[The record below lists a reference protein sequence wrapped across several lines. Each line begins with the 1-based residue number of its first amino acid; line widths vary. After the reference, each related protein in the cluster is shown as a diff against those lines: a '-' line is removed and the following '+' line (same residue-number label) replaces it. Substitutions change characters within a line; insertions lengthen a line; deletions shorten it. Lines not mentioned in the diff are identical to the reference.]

1 MNVFNEAFEFQGKF
15 KIPRKDPDVAWW
27 WPNIELN
34 GIVPP
39 RTFEKL
45 DEEECGTT
53 SPPSD
58 LKQNSRV
65 IGRTTN
71 DCREERDE
79 ARFFAAKINCR
90 VKRIR
95 VPDTT
100 GNRFAAMNNSEI
112 APRSSEY
119 EHRRPYS
126 TVNHFA
132 FANVT
137 LRVNATAMEFQGGK
151 EEWEWKLIKPGP
163 LSRTAKVNCII

>member
-1 MNVFNEAFEFQGKF
+1 MNVFNEAFKFQEKF
-15 KIPRKDPDVAWW
+15 KIPKKDPDVAWW

-34 GIVPP
+34 GIVLPP

-53 SPPSD
+53 SPLSD

-79 ARFFAAKINCR
+79 ARFFAAEINRR

-112 APRSSEY
+112 APSSSNTSIVVLIQ
-119 EHRRPYS
+119 RLI
-126 TVNHFA
+126 
-132 FANVT
+132 T
-137 LRVNATAMEFQGGK
+137 L
-151 EEWEWKLIKPGP
+151 
-163 LSRTAKVNCII
+163 LSRTLRSVLTRPRWNFKGGKRNENESWLSLARLAGRRK